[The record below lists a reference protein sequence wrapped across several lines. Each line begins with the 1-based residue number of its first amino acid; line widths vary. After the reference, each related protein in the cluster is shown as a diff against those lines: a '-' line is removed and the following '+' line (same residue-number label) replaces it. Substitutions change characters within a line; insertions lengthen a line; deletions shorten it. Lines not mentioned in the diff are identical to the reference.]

1 MPEYIYRAVTSK
13 GQIVR
18 NRVEDVNRNTL
29 IKKLK
34 NNGLLPISITQVAY
48 NSKKKK
54 VNKRNMMDIDDIM
67 KQADSAN
74 VLQGRVSLKPTIKE
88 KMNLALSREEKI
100 TTRDII
106 IFTQNFYLLK
116 KANFNNI
123 HALSTIIDSTEN
135 LSLKGVL
142 QDILAGVE
150 SGEYMYTTME
160 YYSNIFPYIYV
171 NMIKV
176 GELSGSLTKSLEQAV
191 KYLEESSGT
200 NNALKKIIIPNVI
213 QLVLLL
219 AILIFGVVYII
230 PMIQDAFS
238 KAGSTAQLPG
248 ITIWFVDFC
257 NGLMANWYIPVVIIA
272 GIVAIVITYIN
283 TPKGRYN
290 FHYFKYKMP
299 IFGKLNYAIDFS
311 RLMKAMLLNLEN
323 GMRIQ
328 EALEVSKSVVKN
340 YVMLSIIETSINNIL
355 IGASWIEPFEKSGLS
370 STMQTEMLKI
380 GMQTDLPEMMRK
392 LVEYM
397 DMDIDNLMR
406 KVMSVLPQVVY
417 SIVGIVLIFLVV
429 VIIVPCIQLYMGDW
443 IFDSVDLPE
452 LNM

>member
-18 NRVEDVNRNTL
+18 NRVEDVNRNIL